1 MRLVDCGEAH
11 LKVAAS
17 SVTRGGMA
25 EGSDVSDTAQ
35 SGHSTRATDVGDGV
49 LAPTAGAEKGWG
61 RPQSQSQFWRGERAA
76 VEARWSVGS
85 ASQGEP
91 HPGHWSQHLPCM
103 QNQELRVRALHPS
116 SEKPTCSLVACG

>member
-1 MRLVDCGEAH
+1 MVSLVDCGEAH

-35 SGHSTRATDVGDGV
+35 SGHSPRVADVGDGV

-61 RPQSQSQFWRGERAA
+61 CPQSQSQFWRGEGCCCGQ
-76 VEARWSVGS
+76 VECRQCQSW
-85 ASQGEP
+85 
-91 HPGHWSQHLPCM
+91 
-103 QNQELRVRALHPS
+103 
-116 SEKPTCSLVACG
+116 

>member
-1 MRLVDCGEAH
+1 MRLVECGEAH

-17 SVTRGGMA
+17 SVTRRGMA

-35 SGHSTRATDVGDGV
+35 SGHSPRATDVGDGV

-61 RPQSQSQFWRGERAA
+61 CPQSQSQFWRGEGCCWGR
-76 VEARWSVGS
+76 VECGN

-91 HPGHWSQHLPCM
+91 HPGHWLQHLPHM
-103 QNQELRVRALHPS
+103 QNKELGGTSTPS
-116 SEKPTCSLVACG
+116 QQ